1 MSGERCSERRV
12 SFEAGIAL
20 AGETEADP
28 YEVAEQVFRFRA
40 KQLRAA
46 GKLPQSAYE
55 SEEEFAV
62 YSQRLT
68 ELHRTIHEEM
78 GLLWPPPWV
87 EEA

>member
-1 MSGERCSERRV
+1 MMSGERCSKWPV
-12 SFEAGIAL
+12 D
-20 AGETEADP
+20 TEADP

-40 KQLRAA
+40 KQLQAA
-46 GKLPQSAYE
+46 GKLPQDAFE
-55 SEEEFAV
+55 MSEEEFAV

-87 EEA
+87 EET